1 MAITHYSHLEQQ
13 IQTKEKERKS
23 LNTKIMRLKTK
34 NGGMY
39 PPGIA
44 EISKIAHSKLIDVI
58 QLQDQLS
65 KIEA

>member
-1 MAITHYSHLEQQ
+1 
-13 IQTKEKERKS
+13 
-23 LNTKIMRLKTK
+23 MRLKTK

>member
-1 MAITHYSHLEQQ
+1 MAINHYQHLSEKITQ
-13 IQTKEKERKS
+13 IEKERKS
-23 LNTKIMRLKTK
+23 LNAKISRLKAK

-44 EISKIAHSKLIDVI
+44 AISKTAHAKLIDVI